1 MITIES
7 LTQFF
12 GWCSVINIALLTFT
26 TLIILILRGP
36 ILTIHSKLFNI
47 KEDKLQLLYIQFIAL
62 YKIAII
68 MLNVTPY
75 IALKLM
81 L

>member
-1 MITIES
+1 MITTES

-12 GWCSVINIALLTFT
+12 GWCSVINIALLVFT
-26 TLIILILRGP
+26 TVIIMILREP

-47 KEDKLQLLYIQFIAL
+47 EEEKLQLLYIQFIAL

-68 MLNVTPY
+68 MLNVVPY
-75 IALKLM
+75 VALKLM
-81 L
+81 V